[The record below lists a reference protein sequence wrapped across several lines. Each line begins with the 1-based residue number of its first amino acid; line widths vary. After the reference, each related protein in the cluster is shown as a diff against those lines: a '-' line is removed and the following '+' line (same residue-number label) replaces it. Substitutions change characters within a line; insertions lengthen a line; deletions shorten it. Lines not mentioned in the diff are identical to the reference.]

1 MHCCIYES
9 CGEKRKL
16 AGMKMVVR
24 GAVYHLERLVLHSVA
39 EQKGCFRHWGGM
51 GDGLQY
57 WTSAAWQGD

>member
-1 MHCCIYES
+1 
-9 CGEKRKL
+9 
-16 AGMKMVVR
+16 MKMVVR